1 MATDNHKVN
10 EAIHVCLDRCYSA
23 KLPVSCMVEF
33 LESLRTDPSWQPHE
47 LEAVERRVRH
57 ILTLIVEEP
66 ATGRRS
72 A

>member
-1 MATDNHKVN
+1 MSTDPIKIN
-10 EAIHVCLDRCYSA
+10 EAIHACLDRCYSA
-23 KLPVSCMVEF
+23 KLPIACMVEF
-33 LESLRTDPSWQPHE
+33 LDSLRADPEWLPSE

-66 ATGRRS
+66 SIGRRS

>member
-1 MATDNHKVN
+1 MSTDTHKIN
-10 EAIHVCLDRCYSA
+10 EAIHDCLDRCYSA
-23 KLPVSCMVEF
+23 KLPIACMVEF
-33 LESLRTDPSWQPHE
+33 LDSLRADPTWLPSD

-66 ATGRRS
+66 AAGRRS